1 MSMFK
6 KLLGWLCK
14 KQIEHTYRLYNEYLI
29 TPDEASERNF
39 FWETIYAK
47 WVRGECH
54 HLCMFCHYKYE
65 CWSNAKDT
73 DFIYADTDSVKS
85 KGE

>member
-1 MSMFK
+1 MFK

-14 KQIEHTYRLYNEYLI
+14 KQIAHTYRLYNEYLI
-29 TPDEASERNF
+29 TSDEASERNF
-39 FWETIYAK
+39 FWETIHAK

-54 HLCMFCHYKYE
+54 HLCMFCHYKDE
-65 CWSNAKDT
+65 CWGKAKDK